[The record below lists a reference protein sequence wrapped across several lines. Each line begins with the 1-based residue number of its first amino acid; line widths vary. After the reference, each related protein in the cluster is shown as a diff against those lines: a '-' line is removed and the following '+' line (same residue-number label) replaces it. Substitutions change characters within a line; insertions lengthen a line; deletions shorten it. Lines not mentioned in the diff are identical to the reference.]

1 MKKEDRVNN
10 QFYQEKRDNQ
20 RYFHRKYKKEA
31 YAGESERYA
40 GEKEAYAGE
49 SEAYAG
55 ESERYAGKKE
65 EYSKKIDRLGE
76 QFQNIIQDA
85 VDSMD
90 FSELSRNIQNA
101 VSRTQEEIIRQ
112 VQKQREKADEKNFS
126 GKAEKNG
133 RFSADSRI
141 KKPVMKRQPGDWK
154 KKLPGRWSGSI
165 ASILGGSGLAV
176 FGLLSL
182 GFGLAGLGLAG
193 VSGMISTTVVITESV
208 FVPLTL
214 LCGAF
219 FAWGRK
225 TEKRTKR
232 ITEYD
237 RTWKG
242 QSYIM
247 LEDLAARTGYP
258 LKVVRKDIHFLLDRQ
273 VFPQARLDEMQTC
286 FMLTDEAGEQYDAA
300 VKAREEREKKKQE
313 EQRKVKEEEERKKEL
328 TPQERRL
335 EEVQES
341 AGRYLN
347 EIREKKE
354 RITTPD
360 VREKLEHLEMLL
372 GRIFLCAKEYPDNL
386 AEIDRLTEYY
396 LPSVL
401 KLIRVY
407 EDMEKQP
414 IQSAN
419 ILKTRMEIT
428 ESLSM
433 VNQALETMYD
443 DLFQDVALDISSDI
457 KVLETMLAK
466 DGWGGPSL
474 RTSAKEGPSIWQ

>member
-1 MKKEDRVNN
+1 MQPKNSKEDGEQRGMKKEDRVNPS
-10 QFYQEKRDNQ
+10 FYQEEEQDNQ
-20 RYFHRKYKKEA
+20 RYKKKSNRDWTEFNK
-31 YAGESERYA
+31 
-40 GEKEAYAGE
+40 EKTDNF
-49 SEAYAG
+49 
-55 ESERYAGKKE
+55 RKKE
-65 EYSKKIDRLGE
+65 EPLNTIDRLGE
-76 QFQNIIQDA
+76 QFQNVIQDA

-101 VSRTQEEIIRQ
+101 VSRTQEEILKQ
-112 VQKQREKADEKNFS
+112 VQKQKEKVNEKSFS
-126 GKAEKNG
+126 EKEKKSH
-133 RFSADSRI
+133 RYSSDSRI
-141 KKPVMKRQPGDWK
+141 RKPVMDRQPGDWK
-154 KKLPGRWSGSI
+154 KRLPGRWSGSF
-165 ASILGGSGLAV
+165 ASILGGSGLAI

-193 VSGMISTTVVITESV
+193 VSGIVSTTVVVTESV

-214 LCGAF
+214 LSSIF
-219 FAWGRK
+219 FIWGRK

-232 ITEYD
+232 IKEYD
-237 RTWKG
+237 RAWKG

-247 LEDLAARTGYP
+247 LEELAARTGYG
-258 LKVVRKDIHFLLDRQ
+258 LKVIRKDLHFLLEKQ
-273 VFPQARLDEMQTC
+273 VFPQARLDEKQTC
-286 FMLTDEAGEQYDAA
+286 FMLTNEEGEQYDAA
-300 VKAREEREKKKQE
+300 VKAREEREKEKQE
-313 EQRKVKEEEERKKEL
+313 EQIKVKKEEERKKEL

-335 EEVQES
+335 EELQAS
-341 AGRYLN
+341 AGRYLE

-354 RITTPD
+354 HITTPD
-360 VREKLEHLEMLL
+360 VREKIAHLEMLL
-372 GRIFLCAKEYPDNL
+372 GRIFLCVKKYPDNL
-386 AEIDRLTEYY
+386 SEIDRLTEYY

-474 RTSAKEGPSIWQ
+474 HSSAKEGTSIWQ